1 MDPDP
6 VEMANEVKN
15 KYILHW
21 NYRGLTELPEVIRMH
36 GGHIKEIYLKWNK
49 LITLPS
55 WITELFNVTNLYIY
69 NNRIEHLPVEFG
81 RMNQLTVLDL
91 GANRLQLIPTCIGN
105 LSNLKSLYL
114 NDNFIE
120 RLPVGKFIEI
130 SKLL

>member
-21 NYRGLTELPEVIRMH
+21 NYRGLMELPEVIRMH

-49 LITLPS
+49 LTTLPS
-55 WITELFNVTNLYIY
+55 WIAELFNVTNLYIY

-91 GANRLQLIPTCIGN
+91 GANRLQLIPACIGN
-105 LSNLKSLYL
+105 LSNLKSLCL

-120 RLPVGKFIEI
+120 RLSVGKFIEI